1 MKKVS
6 LLLTLFAFIGVVSAQ
21 NPHQVNSFFEPN
33 GMVRL
38 ETQELALASDSLVTI
53 QHRAEDVVW
62 RRDIYR
68 IIDMRQKQNFQL
80 YFPVMPDDP
89 TYWSLYRL
97 VLDAVS
103 NGLTIYRPDQYVI
116 KPTFSPD
123 RIIPKKE
130 VPDYFMTGTWA
141 DLDREDPDTYLLQY
155 DSATQVLTPNFTR
168 YENYVRNQVKF
179 LVQEV
184 VFFNK
189 HTSRLYKKIIAIA
202 PLQPDMASGDD
213 ENPSEFMRSSI
224 KFWMLFDELRP
235 WLAKRY
241 MIPTQNEQKRVT
253 FDEFFQKR
261 LFTSYIIG
269 ESNMYNRMILDYCKT
284 EVEAKRE
291 QARIESELLTFEQ
304 DLWEY

>member
-1 MKKVS
+1 
-6 LLLTLFAFIGVVSAQ
+6 
-21 NPHQVNSFFEPN
+21 
-33 GMVRL
+33 
-38 ETQELALASDSLVTI
+38 
-53 QHRAEDVVW
+53 
-62 RRDIYR
+62 
-68 IIDMRQKQNFQL
+68 
-80 YFPVMPDDP
+80 
-89 TYWSLYRL
+89 
-97 VLDAVS
+97 
-103 NGLTIYRPDQYVI
+103 
-116 KPTFSPD
+116 
-123 RIIPKKE
+123 
-130 VPDYFMTGTWA
+130 MTGTWA

-269 ESNMYNRMILDYCKT
+269 ESNMYNRMILDYCKN
-284 EVEAKRE
+284 
-291 QARIESELLTFEQ
+291 
-304 DLWEY
+304 DLNKS

>member
-6 LLLTLFAFIGVVSAQ
+6 LLLTLFAFIGVLNAQ
-21 NPHQVNSFFEPN
+21 NPHPVNSFFEPN

-53 QHRAEDVVW
+53 QHRAEDIVW

-103 NGLTIYRPDQYVI
+103 NGVTIYRPDQYVI
-116 KPTFSPD
+116 KPTFSQD

-155 DSATQVLTPNFTR
+155 DSASQVLTPNFTR

-184 VFFNK
+184 VFFNR
-189 HTSRLYKKIIAIA
+189 HYSRLYSKILAIA
-202 PLQPDMASGDD
+202 PLYAGNVSETDTPMQALYKQILFWVPFESFRPYMAQQYVTPRGNDSRRVTFED
-213 ENPSEFMRSSI
+213 FFALKKYSSYI
-224 KFWMLFDELRP
+224 VGANNVYSR
-235 WLAKRY
+235 
-241 MIPTQNEQKRVT
+241 MIPEIATTREEIQNEQ
-253 FDEFFQKR
+253 Q
-261 LFTSYIIG
+261 
-269 ESNMYNRMILDYCKT
+269 
-284 EVEAKRE
+284 
-291 QARIESELLTFEQ
+291 RIENELLNIEQ

>member
-6 LLLTLFAFIGVVSAQ
+6 LLLTLFAFIGVLNAQ
-21 NPHQVNSFFEPN
+21 NPHTVNSFFEPN

-53 QHRAEDVVW
+53 QHRAEDIVW

-103 NGLTIYRPDQYVI
+103 NGVTIYRPDQYVI
-116 KPTFSPD
+116 KPTFSQD

-155 DSATQVLTPNFTR
+155 DSASQVLTPNFTR

-213 ENPSEFMRSSI
+213 ENPSEFLRSSI

-284 EVEAKRE
+284 EKEAKRE